1 MYVGLFTL
9 FIYDTILMRR
19 SLMKNLKKVLFVV
32 VFILIAFVGG
42 MFFANKQT
50 EPEITSTLIQNRIE
64 QASDL
69 VTTKYHYAKVGKFE
83 NSLSL
88 NGWSIPLTNKYFIL
102 TFEGEIQLGTDLSKA
117 NVEINDS
124 TIHVTV
130 DKPAVI
136 SNSIDESSI
145 EVYDETK
152 NIFNPISVSDY
163 KAFALEQK
171 DKALSEAKEKG
182 LMKTAQENTKK
193 SIKEIVSIIPDTDDY
208 TIEVTF
214 KLTI

>member
-1 MYVGLFTL
+1 MKNFKKIL
-9 FIYDTILMRR
+9 FILI
-19 SLMKNLKKVLFVV
+19 
-32 VFILIAFVGG
+32 FILIAFISGI
-42 MFFANKQT
+42 FFANKQT

-69 VTTKYHYAKVGKFE
+69 VTTKYHYTKVGKFE
-83 NSLSL
+83 NSLNL

-117 NVEINDS
+117 NIEISDS

-130 DKPAVI
+130 DKPTVI

-163 KAFALEQK
+163 KAFAVKQK
-171 DKALSEAKEKG
+171 EKALSEAKKKG

-193 SIKEIVSIIPDTDDY
+193 SIKQIISIIPNTDDY
-208 TIEVTF
+208 NIEVTF
-214 KLTI
+214 KE

>member
-1 MYVGLFTL
+1 
-9 FIYDTILMRR
+9 
-19 SLMKNLKKVLFVV
+19 MKNFKKIL
-32 VFILIAFVGG
+32 FILICILVAFIGG
-42 MFFANKQT
+42 MFSMNKQT

-64 QASDL
+64 QASNL
-69 VTTKYHYAKVGKFE
+69 VTTKYHYTKVGKFE
-83 NSLSL
+83 NSLNL

-117 NVEINDS
+117 NVEIDDS

-214 KLTI
+214 KE

>member
-1 MYVGLFTL
+1 MKNFKKIL
-9 FIYDTILMRR
+9 FILIC
-19 SLMKNLKKVLFVV
+19 
-32 VFILIAFVGG
+32 ILIAFIGG
-42 MFFANKQT
+42 MFFMNKQT

-69 VTTKYHYAKVGKFE
+69 VTTKYHYTKVGKFE
-83 NSLSL
+83 NSLNL

-145 EVYDETK
+145 EVYD
-152 NIFNPISVSDY
+152 Y
-163 KAFALEQK
+163 KALALEQK

-214 KLTI
+214 KE

>member
-1 MYVGLFTL
+1 MKRKLLRGAVNGKKIL
-9 FIYDTILMRR
+9 FILI
-19 SLMKNLKKVLFVV
+19 
-32 VFILIAFVGG
+32 FILIAFIGG

-69 VTTKYHYAKVGKFE
+69 VTTKYHYTKVGKFE
-83 NSLSL
+83 NSLNL

-136 SNSIDESSI
+136 SNVIDESSI

-193 SIKEIVSIIPDTDDY
+193 SIKDIVSIIPNTDDY
-208 TIEVTF
+208 TIKVTF
-214 KLTI
+214 KE

>member
-1 MYVGLFTL
+1 MKNFKKIL
-9 FIYDTILMRR
+9 FILI
-19 SLMKNLKKVLFVV
+19 
-32 VFILIAFVGG
+32 FILIAFISGI
-42 MFFANKQT
+42 FFANKQT

-69 VTTKYHYAKVGKFE
+69 VTTKYHYTKVGKFE
-83 NSLSL
+83 NSLNL

-102 TFEGEIQLGTDLSKA
+102 AFEGEIQLGTDLSKA
-117 NVEINDS
+117 NIEISDS

-130 DKPAVI
+130 DKPTVI

-163 KAFALEQK
+163 KAFAVEQK
-171 DKALSEAKEKG
+171 EKALSEAKKKG
-182 LMKTAQENTKK
+182 LMKTAQKNTEK
-193 SIKEIVSIIPDTDDY
+193 SIKEIISIIPDTDDY

-214 KLTI
+214 KE

>member
-1 MYVGLFTL
+1 
-9 FIYDTILMRR
+9 
-19 SLMKNLKKVLFVV
+19 MKNFKKIVFILI
-32 VFILIAFVGG
+32 FILIAFIGG

-69 VTTKYHYAKVGKFE
+69 VTTKYHYTKVGKFE
-83 NSLSL
+83 NSLNL

-193 SIKEIVSIIPDTDDY
+193 SIKDIVSIIPDTDNY
-208 TIEVTF
+208 NIEVTF
-214 KLTI
+214 KE

>member
-1 MYVGLFTL
+1 MKNFKKIL
-9 FIYDTILMRR
+9 FILIC
-19 SLMKNLKKVLFVV
+19 
-32 VFILIAFVGG
+32 ILIAFIGG
-42 MFFANKQT
+42 MFFMNKQT

-69 VTTKYHYAKVGKFE
+69 VTTKYHYTKVGKFE
-83 NSLSL
+83 NSLNL

-163 KAFALEQK
+163 KALRSNKKIRLYLRQK
-171 DKALSEAKEKG
+171 
-182 LMKTAQENTKK
+182 KK
-193 SIKEIVSIIPDTDDY
+193 D
-208 TIEVTF
+208 
-214 KLTI
+214 

>member
-1 MYVGLFTL
+1 MKNFKKIL
-9 FIYDTILMRR
+9 FILIC
-19 SLMKNLKKVLFVV
+19 
-32 VFILIAFVGG
+32 ILIAFIGG
-42 MFFANKQT
+42 MFFMNKQI
-50 EPEITSTLIQNRIE
+50 EPEITSTLIQNQIE

-69 VTTKYHYAKVGKFE
+69 VTTKYHYTKVGKFE
-83 NSLSL
+83 NSLNL

-214 KLTI
+214 KE

>member
-1 MYVGLFTL
+1 MKNFKKIL
-9 FIYDTILMRR
+9 FILI
-19 SLMKNLKKVLFVV
+19 
-32 VFILIAFVGG
+32 FILIAFIGG
-42 MFFANKQT
+42 IFFANKQT

-69 VTTKYHYAKVGKFE
+69 VTTKYHYTKVGKFE
-83 NSLSL
+83 NSLNL

-102 TFEGEIQLGTDLSKA
+102 TFEGEIELGTDLSKA
-117 NVEINDS
+117 NIEISDS

-130 DKPAVI
+130 DKPTVI

-163 KAFALEQK
+163 KAFAVEQK
-171 DKALSEAKEKG
+171 EKALSEAKKKG

-193 SIKEIVSIIPDTDDY
+193 SIKQIISIIPDTDDY
-208 TIEVTF
+208 NIEVTF
-214 KLTI
+214 KE

>member
-1 MYVGLFTL
+1 
-9 FIYDTILMRR
+9 
-19 SLMKNLKKVLFVV
+19 MKNLKKILFVLLFLV
-32 VFILIAFVGG
+32 VAFVGG

-50 EPEITSTLIQNRIE
+50 EPEISSTLIQNRIE

-88 NGWSIPLTNKYFIL
+88 NGWSIPLTNKNFIL

-117 NVEINDS
+117 EVEIKDS

-130 DKPAVI
+130 DKPTVI

-152 NIFNPISVSDY
+152 NIFNPISVNDY
-163 KAFALEQK
+163 KKFAVEQK
-171 DKALSEAKEKG
+171 ETALSEAKKKG
-182 LMKTAQENTKK
+182 LMKTSQENTKK
-193 SIKEIVSIIPDTDDY
+193 SVKKIISVIPDTDEY

-214 KLTI
+214 KE

>member
-1 MYVGLFTL
+1 MKNFKKIL
-9 FIYDTILMRR
+9 FILI
-19 SLMKNLKKVLFVV
+19 
-32 VFILIAFVGG
+32 FILIAFISGI
-42 MFFANKQT
+42 FFANKQT

-69 VTTKYHYAKVGKFE
+69 VTTKYHYTKVGKFE
-83 NSLSL
+83 NSLNL

-117 NVEINDS
+117 NIEISDS

-130 DKPAVI
+130 DKPTVI

-163 KAFALEQK
+163 KAFAVKQK
-171 DKALSEAKEKG
+171 EKALSEAKKKG

-193 SIKEIVSIIPDTDDY
+193 SIKQIISIIPDTDDY
-208 TIEVTF
+208 NIEVTF
-214 KLTI
+214 KE

>member
-1 MYVGLFTL
+1 
-9 FIYDTILMRR
+9 
-19 SLMKNLKKVLFVV
+19 MKNFKKIVFILI
-32 VFILIAFVGG
+32 FILIAFIGG

-69 VTTKYHYAKVGKFE
+69 VTTKYHYTKVGKFE
-83 NSLSL
+83 NSLNL

-136 SNSIDESSI
+136 SNSIVESSI

-193 SIKEIVSIIPDTDDY
+193 SIKDIVSIIPDTDNY
-208 TIEVTF
+208 AIEVTF
-214 KLTI
+214 KE

>member
-1 MYVGLFTL
+1 
-9 FIYDTILMRR
+9 
-19 SLMKNLKKVLFVV
+19 MKNFKKNL
-32 VFILIAFVGG
+32 FILICILVAFIGG
-42 MFFANKQT
+42 MFFMNNQT

-64 QASDL
+64 QASGL
-69 VTTKYHYAKVGKFE
+69 VTTKYHYTKVGKFE
-83 NSLSL
+83 NSLNL

-117 NVEINDS
+117 NVEIDDS

-193 SIKEIVSIIPDTDDY
+193 SIKEIVSIIPDTDEY

-214 KLTI
+214 KE

>member
-1 MYVGLFTL
+1 MKNFKKIL
-9 FIYDTILMRR
+9 FILI
-19 SLMKNLKKVLFVV
+19 
-32 VFILIAFVGG
+32 FILIAFISGI
-42 MFFANKQT
+42 FFANKQT

-69 VTTKYHYAKVGKFE
+69 VTTKYHYTRVGKFE
-83 NSLSL
+83 NSLNL

-117 NVEINDS
+117 NIEISDS

-130 DKPAVI
+130 DKPTVI

-163 KAFALEQK
+163 KAFAVKQK
-171 DKALSEAKEKG
+171 EKALSEAKKKG

-193 SIKEIVSIIPDTDDY
+193 SIKQIISIIPDTDDY
-208 TIEVTF
+208 NIEVTF
-214 KLTI
+214 KE

>member
-1 MYVGLFTL
+1 
-9 FIYDTILMRR
+9 
-19 SLMKNLKKVLFVV
+19 MKNFKKIL
-32 VFILIAFVGG
+32 FILICILLAFIGG
-42 MFFANKQT
+42 MFFMNKQT

-64 QASDL
+64 QASNL
-69 VTTKYHYAKVGKFE
+69 VTTKL
-83 NSLSL
+83 NL

-214 KLTI
+214 KE

>member
-1 MYVGLFTL
+1 
-9 FIYDTILMRR
+9 
-19 SLMKNLKKVLFVV
+19 MKNLKKILFVLLFLV
-32 VFILIAFVGG
+32 VAFVGG

-50 EPEITSTLIQNRIE
+50 EPEISSTLIQNRIE

-88 NGWSIPLTNKYFIL
+88 NGWSIPLTNKNFIL

-117 NVEINDS
+117 EVEIKDS
-124 TIHVTV
+124 TIHITV
-130 DKPAVI
+130 DKPTVI

-152 NIFNPISVSDY
+152 NIFNPISVNDY
-163 KAFALEQK
+163 KKFAVEQK
-171 DKALSEAKEKG
+171 ETALSEAKKKG

-193 SIKEIVSIIPDTDDY
+193 SVKEIISVIPDTDEY

-214 KLTI
+214 KK

>member
-1 MYVGLFTL
+1 MKNFKKIL
-9 FIYDTILMRR
+9 FILI
-19 SLMKNLKKVLFVV
+19 
-32 VFILIAFVGG
+32 FILIAFISGI
-42 MFFANKQT
+42 FFANKQT

-69 VTTKYHYAKVGKFE
+69 VTTKYHYTKVGKFE
-83 NSLSL
+83 NSLNL

-117 NVEINDS
+117 NIEISDS
-124 TIHVTV
+124 TIHVTI
-130 DKPAVI
+130 DKPTVI

-163 KAFALEQK
+163 KAFAVEQK
-171 DKALSEAKEKG
+171 EKALSEAKKKG
-182 LMKTAQENTKK
+182 LMKTAQKNTEK
-193 SIKEIVSIIPDTDDY
+193 SIKEIISIIPDTDDY

-214 KLTI
+214 KE

>member
-1 MYVGLFTL
+1 MKNFKKIL
-9 FIYDTILMRR
+9 FILI
-19 SLMKNLKKVLFVV
+19 
-32 VFILIAFVGG
+32 FILIAFIGG

-69 VTTKYHYAKVGKFE
+69 VTTKYHYTKVGKFE
-83 NSLSL
+83 NSLNL

-136 SNSIDESSI
+136 SNVIDESSI

-193 SIKEIVSIIPDTDDY
+193 SIKDIVSIIPNTDDY
-208 TIEVTF
+208 NIEVTF
-214 KLTI
+214 KE

>member
-1 MYVGLFTL
+1 MKNFKKIL
-9 FIYDTILMRR
+9 FILI
-19 SLMKNLKKVLFVV
+19 
-32 VFILIAFVGG
+32 FILIAFISGI
-42 MFFANKQT
+42 FFANKQT

-69 VTTKYHYAKVGKFE
+69 VTTKYHYTKVGKFE
-83 NSLSL
+83 NSLNL

-117 NVEINDS
+117 NIEISDS
-124 TIHVTV
+124 TIHVTI
-130 DKPAVI
+130 DKPTVI

-163 KAFALEQK
+163 KAFAVEQK
-171 DKALSEAKEKG
+171 EKALSEAKKKG
-182 LMKTAQENTKK
+182 LMKTTQKNTEK
-193 SIKEIVSIIPDTDDY
+193 SIKQIISIIPDTDDY
-208 TIEVTF
+208 NIEVTF
-214 KLTI
+214 KE

>member
-1 MYVGLFTL
+1 MKNFKKIL
-9 FIYDTILMRR
+9 FILI
-19 SLMKNLKKVLFVV
+19 
-32 VFILIAFVGG
+32 FILIAFISGI
-42 MFFANKQT
+42 FFANKQT

-69 VTTKYHYAKVGKFE
+69 VTTKYHYTRVGKFE
-83 NSLSL
+83 NSLNL

-117 NVEINDS
+117 NIEISDS
-124 TIHVTV
+124 TIHVTI
-130 DKPAVI
+130 DKPTVI

-163 KAFALEQK
+163 KAFAVEQK
-171 DKALSEAKEKG
+171 EKALSEAKKKG

-193 SIKEIVSIIPDTDDY
+193 SIKQIISIIPDTDDY
-208 TIEVTF
+208 NIEVTF
-214 KLTI
+214 KE

>member
-1 MYVGLFTL
+1 
-9 FIYDTILMRR
+9 
-19 SLMKNLKKVLFVV
+19 MKNFKKIL
-32 VFILIAFVGG
+32 FILICILLAFIGG
-42 MFFANKQT
+42 MFFMNIQT

-64 QASDL
+64 QASNL
-69 VTTKYHYAKVGKFE
+69 VTTKYHYTKVGKFE
-83 NSLSL
+83 NSLNL

-214 KLTI
+214 KE

>member
-1 MYVGLFTL
+1 
-9 FIYDTILMRR
+9 
-19 SLMKNLKKVLFVV
+19 MKNLKKVLFVV

-102 TFEGEIQLGTDLSKA
+102 TFEGE
-117 NVEINDS
+117 
-124 TIHVTV
+124 
-130 DKPAVI
+130 
-136 SNSIDESSI
+136 
-145 EVYDETK
+145 
-152 NIFNPISVSDY
+152 
-163 KAFALEQK
+163 
-171 DKALSEAKEKG
+171 
-182 LMKTAQENTKK
+182 NTKSK
-193 SIKEIVSIIPDTDDY
+193 SKGIASLEIKYLRLSNLGSPVAIFF
-208 TIEVTF
+208 TI
-214 KLTI
+214 

>member
-1 MYVGLFTL
+1 MY
-9 FIYDTILMRR
+9 Y
-19 SLMKNLKKVLFVV
+19 
-32 VFILIAFVGG
+32 
-42 MFFANKQT
+42 T
-50 EPEITSTLIQNRIE
+50 E
-64 QASDL
+64 
-69 VTTKYHYAKVGKFE
+69 VGKFE
-83 NSLSL
+83 NSLNL

-208 TIEVTF
+208 NIEVTF
-214 KLTI
+214 KE

>member
-1 MYVGLFTL
+1 MKNFKKIL
-9 FIYDTILMRR
+9 FILI
-19 SLMKNLKKVLFVV
+19 
-32 VFILIAFVGG
+32 FILIAFISGI
-42 MFFANKQT
+42 FFANKQT

-69 VTTKYHYAKVGKFE
+69 VTTKYHYTKVGKFE
-83 NSLSL
+83 NSLNL

-117 NVEINDS
+117 NIEISDS

-130 DKPAVI
+130 NKPTVI

-163 KAFALEQK
+163 KAFAVEQK
-171 DKALSEAKEKG
+171 EKALSEAKKKG

-193 SIKEIVSIIPDTDDY
+193 SIKQIISIIPDIDDY
-208 TIEVTF
+208 NIEVTF
-214 KLTI
+214 KE

>member
-1 MYVGLFTL
+1 MKNFKKIL
-9 FIYDTILMRR
+9 FILI
-19 SLMKNLKKVLFVV
+19 
-32 VFILIAFVGG
+32 FILIAFIGG

-69 VTTKYHYAKVGKFE
+69 VTTKYHYTKVGKFE
-83 NSLSL
+83 NSLNL

-117 NVEINDS
+117 NVEIHDS

-136 SNSIDESSI
+136 SNVIDESSI

-193 SIKEIVSIIPDTDDY
+193 SIKQIISIIPDTDDY
-208 TIEVTF
+208 NIEVTF
-214 KLTI
+214 KE

>member
-1 MYVGLFTL
+1 
-9 FIYDTILMRR
+9 MRR
-19 SLMKNLKKVLFVV
+19 SLMKNFKKILFILI
-32 VFILIAFVGG
+32 FILIAFISGI
-42 MFFANKQT
+42 FFANKQT

-69 VTTKYHYAKVGKFE
+69 VTTKYHYTKVGKFE
-83 NSLSL
+83 NSLNL

-117 NVEINDS
+117 NIEISDS

-163 KAFALEQK
+163 KAFAVEQK
-171 DKALSEAKEKG
+171 EKALSEAKKKG
-182 LMKTAQENTKK
+182 LMKTAQKNTEK
-193 SIKEIVSIIPDTDDY
+193 SIKEIISIIPDTDDY

-214 KLTI
+214 KE

>member
-1 MYVGLFTL
+1 MKNFKKIL
-9 FIYDTILMRR
+9 FILIC
-19 SLMKNLKKVLFVV
+19 
-32 VFILIAFVGG
+32 ILIAFIGG
-42 MFFANKQT
+42 MFFMNKQA

-69 VTTKYHYAKVGKFE
+69 VTTKYHYTKVGKFE
-83 NSLSL
+83 NSLNL

-208 TIEVTF
+208 NIEVTF
-214 KLTI
+214 KE

>member
-1 MYVGLFTL
+1 
-9 FIYDTILMRR
+9 
-19 SLMKNLKKVLFVV
+19 MKNLKKVLFVV
-32 VFILIAFVGG
+32 AFILIAFISGI
-42 MFFANKQT
+42 FFANKQT

-69 VTTKYHYAKVGKFE
+69 VTTKYHYTKVGKFE
-83 NSLSL
+83 NSLNL

-117 NVEINDS
+117 NIEISDS

-130 DKPAVI
+130 NKPTVI

-163 KAFALEQK
+163 KAFAVEQK
-171 DKALSEAKEKG
+171 EKALSEAKKKG
-182 LMKTAQENTKK
+182 LMKTAQENAKK
-193 SIKEIVSIIPDTDDY
+193 SIKQIISIIPDTDDY
-208 TIEVTF
+208 NIEVTF
-214 KLTI
+214 KE

>member
-1 MYVGLFTL
+1 MKKFKKIL
-9 FIYDTILMRR
+9 FILI
-19 SLMKNLKKVLFVV
+19 
-32 VFILIAFVGG
+32 FILIAFIGG

-69 VTTKYHYAKVGKFE
+69 VTTKYHYTKVGKFE
-83 NSLSL
+83 NSLNL

-124 TIHVTV
+124 TIHVAV

-136 SNSIDESSI
+136 SNAIDESSI

-193 SIKEIVSIIPDTDDY
+193 SIKDIVSIIPNTDDY
-208 TIEVTF
+208 TIKVTF
-214 KLTI
+214 KE

>member
-1 MYVGLFTL
+1 
-9 FIYDTILMRR
+9 
-19 SLMKNLKKVLFVV
+19 MKNLKKILFVLLFLV
-32 VFILIAFVGG
+32 VAFVGG

-50 EPEITSTLIQNRIE
+50 EPEISSTLIQNRIE

-88 NGWSIPLTNKYFIL
+88 NGWSIPLTNKNFIL

-117 NVEINDS
+117 EVEIKDS

-130 DKPAVI
+130 HKPTVI

-152 NIFNPISVSDY
+152 NIFNPISVNDY
-163 KAFALEQK
+163 KKFAVEQK
-171 DKALSEAKEKG
+171 ETALSEAKKKR

-193 SIKEIVSIIPDTDDY
+193 SVKEIISVIPDTDEY

-214 KLTI
+214 KE

>member
-1 MYVGLFTL
+1 MKNFKKIL
-9 FIYDTILMRR
+9 FILI
-19 SLMKNLKKVLFVV
+19 
-32 VFILIAFVGG
+32 FILIAFISGI
-42 MFFANKQT
+42 FFANKQT

-69 VTTKYHYAKVGKFE
+69 VTTKYHYTKVGKFE
-83 NSLSL
+83 NSLNL

-117 NVEINDS
+117 NIEISDS

-130 DKPAVI
+130 DKPTVI

-152 NIFNPISVSDY
+152 NIFNPISVGDY
-163 KAFALEQK
+163 KAFAVEQK
-171 DKALSEAKEKG
+171 EKALSEAKKKG
-182 LMKTAQENTKK
+182 LMKTAQKNTEK
-193 SIKEIVSIIPDTDDY
+193 SIKQIISIIPDTDDY
-208 TIEVTF
+208 NIEVTF
-214 KLTI
+214 KE

>member
-1 MYVGLFTL
+1 MKNFKKIL
-9 FIYDTILMRR
+9 FILI
-19 SLMKNLKKVLFVV
+19 
-32 VFILIAFVGG
+32 FILIAFISGI
-42 MFFANKQT
+42 FFANKQT

-69 VTTKYHYAKVGKFE
+69 VTTKYHYTKVGKFE
-83 NSLSL
+83 NSLNL

-117 NVEINDS
+117 NIEISDS

-130 DKPAVI
+130 DKPTVI

-163 KAFALEQK
+163 KAFAVEQK
-171 DKALSEAKEKG
+171 EKALSEAKEKG

-214 KLTI
+214 KE

>member
-1 MYVGLFTL
+1 
-9 FIYDTILMRR
+9 
-19 SLMKNLKKVLFVV
+19 MKNLKKVLFVV

-69 VTTKYHYAKVGKFE
+69 VTTKYHYTKVGKFE
-83 NSLSL
+83 NSLNL

-124 TIHVTV
+124 TIYATV
-130 DKPAVI
+130 NKPTVL

-163 KAFALEQK
+163 KAFAVEQK
-171 DKALSEAKEKG
+171 EKALSEAKKKG
-182 LMKTAQENTKK
+182 LMKTAQKNTEK
-193 SIKEIVSIIPDTDDY
+193 SIKEIISIIPDTDDY

-214 KLTI
+214 KE

>member
-1 MYVGLFTL
+1 
-9 FIYDTILMRR
+9 
-19 SLMKNLKKVLFVV
+19 MKNFKKIL
-32 VFILIAFVGG
+32 FILICILVAFIGG
-42 MFFANKQT
+42 MFFMNKQA

-64 QASDL
+64 QASNL
-69 VTTKYHYAKVGKFE
+69 VTTKYHYTKVGKFE
-83 NSLSL
+83 NSLNL

-214 KLTI
+214 KE

>member
-1 MYVGLFTL
+1 
-9 FIYDTILMRR
+9 
-19 SLMKNLKKVLFVV
+19 MKNLKKILFILI
-32 VFILIAFVGG
+32 FILIAFIGG

-69 VTTKYHYAKVGKFE
+69 VTTKYHYTKVGKFE
-83 NSLSL
+83 NSLNL

-130 DKPAVI
+130 DKLTVI

-171 DKALSEAKEKG
+171 DEALSEAKEKG

-193 SIKEIVSIIPDTDDY
+193 SVKQIISIIPDTDNY

-214 KLTI
+214 KE

>member
-1 MYVGLFTL
+1 MKNFKKIL
-9 FIYDTILMRR
+9 FILI
-19 SLMKNLKKVLFVV
+19 
-32 VFILIAFVGG
+32 FILIAFISGI
-42 MFFANKQT
+42 FFANKQT

-69 VTTKYHYAKVGKFE
+69 VTTKYHYTKVGNFE
-83 NSLSL
+83 NSLNL

-136 SNSIDESSI
+136 SNVIDESSI

-193 SIKEIVSIIPDTDDY
+193 SIKDIVSIIPNTDDY
-208 TIEVTF
+208 TIKVTF
-214 KLTI
+214 KE